1 MKLTATQKQILYAV
15 VLQANKS
22 AADISRELGLR
33 EHAVR
38 RGISS
43 LLDQGVFLRRSVWV
57 DPHVLG
63 LNLYVV
69 QVELPLKSMI
79 HRDAFLE
86 LLVSLEESCVV
97 AELGGEGLFEVR
109 ILATGREHLDD
120 LFQSLAQA
128 SPAPFRIRACV
139 TVLEQEYS
147 GTSETGSKTTSRTS
161 LYFGPLRP
169 GSSLHRL
176 DEKDHSILSA
186 LANHRYLNLQEVSRA
201 VKLPPA
207 TLMYRVDKLE
217 KAGVIKGHYYVM
229 DPKVFKEMPIAL
241 HIRSRVLT
249 QKERS
254 ALMDYCRAH
263 PRISLISFLFG
274 ELSIELYTLVHDQKD
289 VHTVIADLSRHFGD
303 ILEMPQTVPQISF
316 AKYTLYPFKSYQRVL
331 GMFADVRA
339 RSILPD
345 EV

>member
-86 LLVSLEESCVV
+86 LLVSLEESCAV

-109 ILATGREHLDD
+109 ILATGREHLDE

-128 SPAPFRIRACV
+128 SPAPFRIRASV
-139 TVLEQEYS
+139 T
-147 GTSETGSKTTSRTS
+147 
-161 LYFGPLRP
+161 
-169 GSSLHRL
+169 
-176 DEKDHSILSA
+176 
-186 LANHRYLNLQEVSRA
+186 
-201 VKLPPA
+201 
-207 TLMYRVDKLE
+207 
-217 KAGVIKGHYYVM
+217 
-229 DPKVFKEMPIAL
+229 
-241 HIRSRVLT
+241 
-249 QKERS
+249 
-254 ALMDYCRAH
+254 
-263 PRISLISFLFG
+263 
-274 ELSIELYTLVHDQKD
+274 
-289 VHTVIADLSRHFGD
+289 
-303 ILEMPQTVPQISF
+303 
-316 AKYTLYPFKSYQRVL
+316 
-331 GMFADVRA
+331 
-339 RSILPD
+339 
-345 EV
+345 

>member
-1 MKLTATQKQILYAV
+1 
-15 VLQANKS
+15 
-22 AADISRELGLR
+22 
-33 EHAVR
+33 
-38 RGISS
+38 
-43 LLDQGVFLRRSVWV
+43 
-57 DPHVLG
+57 
-63 LNLYVV
+63 
-69 QVELPLKSMI
+69 
-79 HRDAFLE
+79 
-86 LLVSLEESCVV
+86 
-97 AELGGEGLFEVR
+97 
-109 ILATGREHLDD
+109 
-120 LFQSLAQA
+120 
-128 SPAPFRIRACV
+128 
-139 TVLEQEYS
+139 
-147 GTSETGSKTTSRTS
+147 
-161 LYFGPLRP
+161 
-169 GSSLHRL
+169 
-176 DEKDHSILSA
+176 
-186 LANHRYLNLQEVSRA
+186 
-201 VKLPPA
+201 
-207 TLMYRVDKLE
+207 
-217 KAGVIKGHYYVM
+217 M